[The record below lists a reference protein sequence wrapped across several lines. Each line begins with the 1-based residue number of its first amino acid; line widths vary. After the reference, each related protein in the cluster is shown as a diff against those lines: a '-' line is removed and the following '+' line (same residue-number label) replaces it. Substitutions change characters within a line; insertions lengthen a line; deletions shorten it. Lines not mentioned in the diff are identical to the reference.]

1 MSDETNPNESDENAA
16 FEELVSSISEDD
28 SDAGPV
34 ELTTVW
40 EGYEYIWKKFNPS
53 TVLTKGIVFTEYIDD
68 DGKRAFRWHTSPD
81 MAPWEALGMLQ
92 QAIMDVQ
99 AETVAQS
106 FVDIL
111 SDSADDDDEEDE
123 EGAQ

>member
-1 MSDETNPNESDENAA
+1 MSDETNSNESDDAA
-16 FEELVSSISEDD
+16 FEELINNLPETT
-28 SDAGPV
+28 SDGPV
-34 ELTTVW
+34 ELNSVW

-53 TVLTKGIVFTEYIDD
+53 TVLVKGIVFTEYFDD
-68 DGKRAFRWHTSPD
+68 EGKRAFRWHTSPD

-111 SDSADDDDEEDE
+111 TDSQDEDEEDDVE
-123 EGAQ
+123 DEQ